1 MLNKDFNIYKSYIYT
16 RRKIFISYIGT
27 VFFICLPVYSAFLK
41 PDPLL
46 YGIFLSFVFM
56 VFFIVYDYLKY
67 KKDCMRLQRDC
78 AVDLDN
84 ILSLGNTEADPK
96 LYIFYMANII
106 KHYEDILEKKDNDFS
121 EMQNFYTV
129 WTHQIKIPIS
139 VIKLLEAELPK
150 NLGTQVQEEI
160 FRIEGYVDLLLNYMR
175 LNSKSS
181 DYLFREYSLDML
193 IKTSIRKYSHIF
205 IKKKL
210 TLDYEAPD
218 ISIVSDEKWFCF
230 MFEQLLSNALKYTNK
245 GGISI
250 GIKDKKKDENF
261 TKNDLHKGRYAVFI
275 KDSGIGIAAEDLPR
289 IQEFGYTGAN
299 GRLYSKSTGI
309 GLALC
314 KKISQALSIELE
326 IKSELNKGT
335 VLMLHISDRL
345 VS

>member
-1 MLNKDFNIYKSYIYT
+1 
-16 RRKIFISYIGT
+16 
-27 VFFICLPVYSAFLK
+27 
-41 PDPLL
+41 
-46 YGIFLSFVFM
+46 
-56 VFFIVYDYLKY
+56 
-67 KKDCMRLQRDC
+67 
-78 AVDLDN
+78 
-84 ILSLGNTEADPK
+84 
-96 LYIFYMANII
+96 MANII

-129 WTHQIKIPIS
+129 WTHQIKMPIS